1 MTEELFREDA
11 FARQCDAS
19 VVGLAEDGVRLDRT
33 VFYCTGGGQPG
44 DRGRLILDEGGALEV
59 VDTVKAADGIVHR
72 LAEGSALPQ
81 VGARLRAEIDWQ
93 RRHRLMRMHSAL
105 HLLCRAVD
113 CPVTG
118 GQVGEARS
126 RLDFDAGDSR
136 LDKDA
141 IAARLAQWITD
152 DLPIRHFWID
162 AAELRRARSW
172 CARCRCGRRL
182 AAAGSGW
189 SKSKGSTCRPA
200 AAPMSAAPAKS
211 ASSRSARSRTRAVR
225 TAASTSFW
233 LSSFSLCVAVP
244 AGLPWRGGDAPGAA
258 QQAT

>member
-11 FARQCDAS
+11 FARHCDAT
-19 VVGLAEDGVRLDRT
+19 VIGPAEDGVRLDRT

-72 LAEGSALPQ
+72 LAEGSALPA
-81 VGARLRAEIDWQ
+81 VGTRLRAEIDWQ
-93 RRHRLMRMHSAL
+93 RRHRLMRMHSAM

-126 RLDFDAGDSR
+126 RLDFDASESK
-136 LDKDA
+136 LDKEA
-141 IAARLAQWITD
+141 IAARLAQWIAD

-162 AAELRRARSW
+162 AAELQERPELVRTMSVRPPT
-172 CARCRCGRRL
+172 
-182 AAAGSGW
+182 GSGRVRLVEIEGLDLQACGGTHVR
-189 SKSKGSTCRPA
+189 STGEIGKVEVGKIENKGRQNRRVNLVLA
-200 AAPMSAAPAKS
+200 
-211 ASSRSARSRTRAVR
+211 
-225 TAASTSFW
+225 
-233 LSSFSLCVAVP
+233 
-244 AGLPWRGGDAPGAA
+244 D
-258 QQAT
+258 